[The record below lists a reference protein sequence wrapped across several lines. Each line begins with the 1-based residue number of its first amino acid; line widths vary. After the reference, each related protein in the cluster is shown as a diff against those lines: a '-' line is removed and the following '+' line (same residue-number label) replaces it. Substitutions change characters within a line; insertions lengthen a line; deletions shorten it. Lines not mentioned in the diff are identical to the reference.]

1 MFEKIVRQ
9 VTNRINELD
18 DNIKRSGNYSTG
30 SDRLSGKDNT
40 PSRPI
45 SRSRQPSGGT
55 ASWDGTSGQE
65 NGQLR
70 KIIKDLDEIKSLM
83 QRLLKSPLQQHLVSC
98 CPYPSQ

>member
-1 MFEKIVRQ
+1 MRGISQKITEMICLKKLSDRLL
-9 VTNRINELD
+9 TELM
-18 DNIKRSGNYSTG
+18 NWMIKRSGNYSTG

-65 NGQLR
+65 NG
-70 KIIKDLDEIKSLM
+70 
-83 QRLLKSPLQQHLVSC
+83 
-98 CPYPSQ
+98 